1 LIDLGAFRLE
11 EPIGSGGMAT
21 VWRGAH
27 RRDGVAVAV
36 KVLRASDRWKTDG
49 KEQFRTEVRAAAS
62 LHHPAVVL
70 VLDHGEV
77 SPAAAAA
84 SAGRLR
90 PGDPYLVMELCNG
103 GTLSDHRGALP
114 WPRLRP
120 VLMTLLDALA
130 HAHARGVIH
139 RDLKPANV
147 LLAGPGALRPGIKLS
162 DFGIARVLDPTA
174 ESGGAEAPFAG
185 SPAYCPP
192 EQLVGPARDIGPHS
206 DLYALGCLA
215 WALLCGD
222 PPHARLGLA
231 HLAASR
237 LAGSFPDFEPM
248 DPVPGPVVDWLM
260 LLLSTRPR
268 DRFATAADAAWAL
281 RQAAPEEQDVLLPGD
296 ALPAVGGQEQHTA
309 TRLLSQRAIDGL
321 TLVETPEAQATR
333 LELTAL
339 ARTSSW
345 TLQERESVP
354 GASAA
359 PTVSAL
365 PPIPDDWRRPDRS
378 PEPMKLVGAGLG
390 LYAFRAVPLV
400 GREEARDRIWGAL
413 HDVVRDG
420 LARCVVVRGPAGV
433 GKSRLAGWMAER
445 AEELGAATIL
455 RVVHGSLA
463 GSADGLRAAL
473 RRHLRAEGCAGGGLV
488 ARVRDWLEARG
499 VRDRYLE
506 SAIVELIAPGTAGDG
521 DRSMRLDLTSPH
533 HRWQA
538 WAAAIGTEAARR
550 PVLLWLDDVQW
561 GADALGLALRL
572 VEKRA
577 LDRRPI
583 LVVAT
588 LRDEGLAPGSTEER
602 RLERLL
608 AVEGCLELP
617 LRPLGR
623 RHHRQLVAELLRL
636 DADLA
641 DEVVE
646 RTGGNP
652 LFALQLVGDW
662 IRRGVLVVGERGF
675 ERAEGADASIPDDIH
690 LLWTAR
696 FDAALEEIA
705 EPFRHAIDVAA
716 ALGSEFEPEAWYA
729 AAGIDP
735 FEGAIVS
742 GALLEKG
749 LWSTAGSALGFAHGM
764 ARESVE
770 RRAREADRW
779 RAAHASCA
787 ASLAAAADT
796 DSIERRG
803 RHQLAAGHPFEAVV
817 DLGAAVAAR
826 RNAGETTAALRDTR
840 LLLQAMDEARIPELS
855 EQRLGA
861 RLDLHEL
868 ARLTG
873 AEADER
879 GPLEVLE
886 ASRRAGLAHLEA
898 MALCELG
905 LRQRD
910 AGRLTEGTDQLGEAL
925 NLAEMIADDR
935 STARASQSLAWALV
949 MGGDRDTA
957 RRLFRRAAEVHG
969 RLGDLG
975 GMAVC
980 YMGLCEAYT
989 QARDFA
995 RAEQFGRRALEVAE
1009 TGGDQSR
1016 IGDACVHLAR
1026 VEIARRRPEDAA
1038 RLLER
1043 SRECF
1048 ERVGSHTRI
1057 SATLNLSGE
1066 VARHRGDFEAA
1077 EEAYRESL
1085 AIQEVTAPGW
1095 TWLPRLNLAVLAMEA
1110 GRFARARTPLD
1121 KARAQLAAAG
1131 RVEQVEWV
1139 DILLLPVLLTVD
1151 DGEAFEACLAR
1162 VEGVAPSWKRLERDC
1177 LRALGWAP
1185 PIARRKGDDRTAGRL
1200 AALAGTYRDLLED

>member
-1 LIDLGAFRLE
+1 MIDLGAFGLE

-21 VWRGAH
+21 VWQGAH
-27 RRDGVAVAV
+27 RREGVPVAI

-77 SPAAAAA
+77 DAMAAAA
-84 SAGRLR
+84 SSGRLTE
-90 PGDPYLVMELCNG
+90 GDPYLVMELCRG

-120 VLMTLLDALA
+120 VLMALLDALA

-147 LLAGPGALRPGIKLS
+147 LLSGPDDLRPGIKLS
-162 DFGIARVLDPTA
+162 DFGIARVFDPTA
-174 ESGGAEAPFAG
+174 EAGSDEAPFAG

-222 PPHARLGLA
+222 PPHARMGLA

-237 LAGSFPDFEPM
+237 LAGRFPDFEPF

-260 LLLSTRPR
+260 RLLSTRPR

-281 RQAAPEEQDVLLPGD
+281 RQAAPEEQDEPLPED
-296 ALPAVGGQEQHTA
+296 VLPAVGGQERHTA
-309 TRLLSQRAIDGL
+309 TRLLSQRPADGL

-339 ARTSSW
+339 ARTASW
-345 TLQERESVP
+345 TTLERESVP

-359 PTVSAL
+359 PAVSAL
-365 PPIPDDWRRPDRS
+365 PPIPDDWRRPD
-378 PEPMKLVGAGLG
+378 PPPGPMKLVGAGLG
-390 LYAFRAVPLV
+390 LYAFRTVPLV
-400 GREEARDRIWGAL
+400 GREEARDQVWGAL

-445 AEELGAATIL
+445 AEELGVATIL

-463 GSADGLRAAL
+463 GPADGLRPAL
-473 RRHLRAEGCAGGGLV
+473 RRHLRAEGSAGGGLV
-488 ARVRDWLEARG
+488 VRVRDWLDARG
-499 VRDRYLE
+499 ARDRYLE
-506 SAIVELIAPGTAGDG
+506 SAIVELIAPGTAGDD
-521 DRSMRLDLTSPH
+521 DRSMRLDLASAR

-538 WAAAIGTEAARR
+538 WAATIGVEAARR

-577 LDRRPI
+577 LDRRPV

-588 LRDEGLAPGSTEER
+588 VRDEGLAVGSAEEQ

-608 AVEGCLELP
+608 AMEGCQELP
-617 LRPLGR
+617 LRPLAR
-623 RHHRQLVAELLRL
+623 RLHRELVSELLRL
-636 DADLA
+636 DAELA
-641 DEVVE
+641 EEVAE

-662 IRRGVLVVGERGF
+662 IRRGVLVVGEQGF

-696 FDAALEEIA
+696 FDAALAEIA
-705 EPFRHAIDVAA
+705 EPYRDAIDVAA
-716 ALGSEFEPEAWYA
+716 ALGSEFAPEDWYA
-729 AAGIDP
+729 AASIDP

-749 LWSTAGSALGFAHGM
+749 LWSTVGAALRFAHGM

-779 RAAHASCA
+779 RDAHASCA
-787 ASLAAAADT
+787 AALVAATDL

-803 RHQLAAGHPFEAVV
+803 RHRLEADHPFEAIV
-817 DLGAAVAAR
+817 DLRAAVSGR
-826 RNAGETTAALRDTR
+826 RERGETTAALRNAR
-840 LLLQAMDEARIPELS
+840 LLLEAMDGADIAELD
-855 EQRLGA
+855 ERRLMV
-861 RLDLHEL
+861 RLDLL
-868 ARLTG
+868 TLGRLSG
-873 AEADER
+873 AEADEA
-879 GPLEVLE
+879 GPRDVLE
-886 ASRRAGLAHLEA
+886 AARRAGLAHVEA
-898 MALCELG
+898 LALCELG
-905 LRQRD
+905 LRLRD
-910 AGRLTEGTDQLGEAL
+910 AGQLAEGTEQLGEAL
-925 NLAEMIADDR
+925 NLAEMIANDQA
-935 STARASQSLAWALV
+935 TARASQSLAWALV
-949 MGGDRDTA
+949 MGGDRETA

-975 GMAVC
+975 GMAVS
-980 YMGLCEAYT
+980 YMGLCEAYS
-989 QARDFA
+989 QSRQLD
-995 RAEQFGRRALEVAE
+995 RAEHFGRRALEAAE
-1009 TGGDQSR
+1009 TRGDPSR
-1016 IGDACVHLAR
+1016 IGDACVHLAT
-1026 VEIARRRPEDAA
+1026 VEIARRRLEDATQ
-1038 RLLER
+1038 LLDR

-1048 ERVGSHTRI
+1048 ERVGNHTRI
-1057 SATLNLSGE
+1057 SSTLNLSGE
-1066 VARHRGDFEAA
+1066 VARHRGDHEAA
-1077 EEAYRESL
+1077 AEAYRESL
-1085 AIQEVTAPGW
+1085 AIQQVTAPGW
-1095 TWLPRLNLAVLAMEA
+1095 TWLPRINLAVLAMEG
-1110 GRFARARTPLD
+1110 GRFAQARIPLD
-1121 KARAQLAAAG
+1121 RARAQLAAAG

-1139 DILLLPVLLTVD
+1139 DILLLPVLLTVGD
-1151 DGEAFEACLAR
+1151 EEAFEACLQR
-1162 VEGVAPSWKRLERDC
+1162 VEAVAPDWKRVERDC
-1177 LRALGWAP
+1177 LRALDWAP
-1185 PIARRKGDDRTAGRL
+1185 PIARRAGADRTAGRL
-1200 AALAGTYRDLLED
+1200 AGLARVYREKLEG

>member
-1 LIDLGAFRLE
+1 LIELGAFRLE

-21 VWRGAH
+21 VWRAVHQG
-27 RRDGVAVAV
+27 DGLPVAV

-77 SPAAAAA
+77 DEAAAEA
-84 SAGRLR
+84 SAGRLKA
-90 PGDPYLVMELCNG
+90 GDPWMVMELCSG
-103 GTLSDHRGALP
+103 GTLSDHRGQLP
-114 WPRLRP
+114 WERLRP

-147 LLAGPGALRPGIKLS
+147 LLSGPDDLRPGLKLS
-162 DFGIARVLDPTA
+162 DFGIARVHDPA
-174 ESGGAEAPFAG
+174 SGGAGDEAPFAG

-222 PPHARLGLA
+222 PPHARMGLA

-237 LAGSFPDFEPM
+237 LAGRFPEFEPI
-248 DPVPGPVVDWLM
+248 DPVPMPVIEWLM
-260 LLLSTRPR
+260 RLLSTRPR

-281 RQAAPEEQDVLLPGD
+281 RQADPEEEGD
-296 ALPAVGGQEQHTA
+296 GQAADLLPAVGGQDRHTA
-309 TRLLSQRAIDGL
+309 TRLLSQRPPDL
-321 TLVETPEAQATR
+321 TVVEGPDVQATR

-339 ARTSSW
+339 ARTSGW
-345 TLQERESVP
+345 TALERESVP

-359 PTVSAL
+359 PASAAN
-365 PPIPDDWRRPDRS
+365 PPIPDDWRRPD
-378 PEPMKLVGAGLG
+378 PPPPPMKLVGAGLG
-390 LYAFRAVPLV
+390 LYAFRTVPLV
-400 GREEARDRIWGAL
+400 GREGARDRIWGAL

-433 GKSRLAGWMAER
+433 GKSRLVGWMAER
-445 AEELGAATIL
+445 AEELGVATIV
-455 RVVHGSLA
+455 RVVHGALA
-463 GSADGLRAAL
+463 GSADGLRPAL
-473 RRHLRAEGCAGGGLV
+473 RRHLRADGCAGGGLV

-499 VRDRYLE
+499 ARDRYLE
-506 SAIVELIAPGTAGDG
+506 SAIVELLAPGTAGDD
-521 DRSMRLDLTSPH
+521 DRSMRLDLASPR

-538 WAAAIGTEAARR
+538 WSAALGVDAALR

-577 LDRRPI
+577 LDRRPV

-588 LRDEGLAPGSTEER
+588 VRDEGLVPGSTEEE

-608 AVEGCLELP
+608 GVEGSLELP

-623 RHHRQLVAELLRL
+623 RRHGELVAELLRL

-641 DEVVE
+641 EEVAE

-662 IRRGVLVVGERGF
+662 IRRGVLVAGDGGF
-675 ERAEGADASIPDDIH
+675 ERAAGSDASIPDDIH

-696 FDAALEEIA
+696 FDQALAEIA
-705 EPFRHAIDVAA
+705 EPFRAAVEVAA
-716 ALGSEFEPEAWYA
+716 ALGSEFEPDDWYGA
-729 AAGIDP
+729 AAIDP

-742 GALLEKG
+742 GALLERG
-749 LWSTAGSALGFAHGM
+749 LWSTVGSALRFAHGM

-770 RRAREADRW
+770 RRAREAGSW
-779 RAAHASCA
+779 QAAHAGCA
-787 ASLAAAADT
+787 AALANAT
-796 DSIERRG
+796 DLDAIERRG
-803 RHQLAAGHPFEAVV
+803 RHRLAAGHPFEAVV
-817 DLGAAVAAR
+817 DLRTSVTAR
-826 RNAGETTAALRDTR
+826 RQAGENMAAHRDVQ
-840 LLLQAMDEARIPELS
+840 LLLEAMDEAGVGELA

-861 RLDLHEL
+861 LLDLHEL
-868 ARLTG
+868 GRVTG
-873 AEADER
+873 ASGGTE
-879 GPLEVLE
+879 GPSTVLD
-886 ASRRAGLAHLEA
+886 AARRAGLAHVEA

-910 AGRLTEGTDQLGEAL
+910 SGQLTEGTEQLGEAL
-925 NLAEMIADDR
+925 SLAEMIASDR
-935 STARASQSLAWALV
+935 AIARASQSLAWALV
-949 MGGDRDTA
+949 MGGDRETA

-975 GMAVC
+975 GMATC
-980 YMGLCEAYT
+980 YMGLCEAYS
-989 QARDFA
+989 QARQIE
-995 RAEQFGRRALEVAE
+995 RAEHFGRRALEAAE
-1009 TGGDQSR
+1009 TGGDLSR

-1026 VEIARRRPEDAA
+1026 VELDGARPDEASK
-1038 RLLER
+1038 LLDR
-1043 SRECF
+1043 ARECF
-1048 ERVGSHTRI
+1048 ERVGNHNRI
-1057 SATLNLSGE
+1057 ASTLSLRGE
-1066 VARHRGDFEAA
+1066 VARSRGDYEEA
-1077 EEAYRESL
+1077 EEAYRDGL
-1085 AIQEVTAPGW
+1085 AITEVVQPGW
-1095 TWLPRLNLAVLAMEA
+1095 TWLPRLNLAILAMEG
-1110 GRFARARTPLD
+1110 GRFAQARTPLD

-1151 DGEAFEACLAR
+1151 DVEAFEACLDR
-1162 VEGVAPSWKRLERDC
+1162 VEQVAPDWRRLERDC
-1177 LRALGWAP
+1177 LRALDWAP
-1185 PIARRKGDDRTAGRL
+1185 PIARRMGNDRAAGRL
-1200 AALAGTYRDLLED
+1200 AKLARIYRDRLEE